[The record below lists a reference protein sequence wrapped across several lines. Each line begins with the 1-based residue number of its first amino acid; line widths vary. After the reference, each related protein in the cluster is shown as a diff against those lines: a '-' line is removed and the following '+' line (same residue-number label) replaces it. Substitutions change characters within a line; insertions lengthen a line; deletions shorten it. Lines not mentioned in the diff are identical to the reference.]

1 MPDFKSWAFFVVIIG
16 SKFII
21 FTKIK
26 DMSTAVQE
34 KNSQYF
40 IDLEN
45 QYGAHNYHPLPVVL
59 EKGEGVF
66 VWDVEGKKYYDF
78 LSAYSAVNQGHS
90 HPKIVEALINQAKKL
105 ALTSRAFYNANLGE
119 YEKKITTLFGFDKV
133 LPMNSGAEAVETAV
147 KLARKWSYEVKG
159 ISENAAKIV
168 VCENNFHGRTTTIVS
183 FSNDPDANQNYGPF
197 TPGFIKIPYNDLAA
211 LEETLINDA
220 QNIAAFLVEPIQGEA
235 GVYVPDENYLKNALE
250 LCKKYNVLFIAD
262 EVQTGIARTGK
273 LIACHHENVQP
284 DILILGKALSGGMYP
299 VSAVLAN
306 DEIMNVIKPG
316 QHGSTFGGNPIAC
329 AVAVAALDVV
339 AEEKLSE
346 RAEELGQLFRSEI
359 EKLIQ
364 KTDLITKVRGK
375 GLLNAILINDTPD
388 SKTAWNLCV
397 KLKENGL
404 LAKPTHGNII
414 RLAPPLVITEDHLL
428 DCIKIIENTILEFQK

>member
-1 MPDFKSWAFFVVIIG
+1 
-16 SKFII
+16 
-21 FTKIK
+21 
-26 DMSTAVQE
+26 MSTAE
-34 KNSQYF
+34 TTKNSQYF
-40 IDLEN
+40 IDLEDKH
-45 QYGAHNYHPLPVVL
+45 GAHNYHPLPVVL
-59 EKGEGVF
+59 DRGEGVF
-66 VWDVEGKKYYDF
+66 VWDVEGKRYYDF

-90 HPKIVEALINQAKKL
+90 HPKIVGALVEQAQKL
-105 ALTSRAFYNANLGE
+105 ALTSRAFYNSKLGE
-119 YEKKITTLFGFDKV
+119 YEQKITTLFGFDKV

-159 ISENAAKIV
+159 ISENAAKII

-197 TPGFIKIPYNDLAA
+197 TPGFIKIPYNDLSA
-211 LEETLINDA
+211 LEEILNREA
-220 QNIAAFLVEPIQGEA
+220 GNIAAFLVEPIQGEA
-235 GVYVPDENYLKNALE
+235 GVYVPDENFLKNASE
-250 LCKKYNVLFIAD
+250 LCKKHNVLFIAD

-339 AEEKLSE
+339 ADEKLSE
-346 RAEELGQLFRSEI
+346 RAEELGQIFRAEI
-359 EKLIQ
+359 NKLIE

-375 GLLNAILINDTPD
+375 GLLNAILINDTPE
-388 SKTAWNLCV
+388 SSTAWNLCLQ
-397 KLKENGL
+397 LKENGL

-414 RLAPPLVITEDHLL
+414 RLAPPLVITEEQLK
-428 DCIKIIENTILEFQK
+428 DCVKIIEKTILEYKA